1 MAVSIE
7 DTRVPDA
14 LPNLEVLVGT
24 YEEFNLGFRLTKNP
38 EGVSDHY
45 MCFSLF
51 FYLTLYHL
59 AGIKF
64 CPQLYQS

>member
-7 DTRVPDA
+7 DARVSDA

-38 EGVSDHY
+38 DGVSDYY

-51 FYLTLYHL
+51 VYLTLYQL
-59 AGIKF
+59 LGIKF